1 MTFVVRDG
9 VAVLTGAASGIGKA
23 TALLLAAH
31 GCHLAL
37 ADRNAD
43 GLATVAASARARGV
57 RVSEHV
63 LDVAD
68 YEEIME
74 LPEKVMSEHG
84 KVTILMNNAGVGLV
98 GTFDQLSL
106 DEFRWLIEINLMAVV
121 NLTNVFLP
129 ILRQQPQAHIVN
141 ISSIFGIIAPP
152 EQTAYVAAKFAVRG
166 FSESLRHEL
175 EGSNV
180 SLTVVHPGGIQTNI
194 ANSARVAAKADPALA
209 KASLTEFNKT
219 LRTSPEEA
227 AEQIVGA
234 IQRRAPRLLIG
245 NDAKGME
252 LLQRLMPVRYWKLMQ
267 KVYAKVL
274 EAGKK

>member
-1 MTFVVRDG
+1 MTFVLRDG

-23 TALLLAAH
+23 TALLLATH
-31 GCHLAL
+31 GCHLVL

-106 DEFRWLIEINLMAVV
+106 EEFRWLIDINLMAVV

-209 KASLTEFNKT
+209 KANLTEFNKT

>member
-1 MTFVVRDG
+1 MTFVLRDG

-98 GTFDQLSL
+98 GTFDELSL

>member
-1 MTFVVRDG
+1 MTFVLRDG

-121 NLTNVFLP
+121 NLTTVFLP

-209 KASLTEFNKT
+209 KANLTEFNKT

>member
-1 MTFVVRDG
+1 MTFVLRDG

-23 TALLLAAH
+23 TALLLATH
-31 GCHLAL
+31 GCHLVL

-98 GTFDQLSL
+98 GTFDELSL

>member
-23 TALLLAAH
+23 TALLLATH

-43 GLATVAASARARGV
+43 GLSTVAASARARGV

-106 DEFRWLIEINLMAVV
+106 DEFRWLIDINLMAVV

>member
-1 MTFVVRDG
+1 MTFVLRDG

-74 LPEKVMSEHG
+74 LPDKVMSEHG

-106 DEFRWLIEINLMAVV
+106 DEFRWLIDINLMAVV
-121 NLTNVFLP
+121 NLTTVFLP

-175 EGSNV
+175 EGSNL

-267 KVYAKVL
+267 KVYVKVL